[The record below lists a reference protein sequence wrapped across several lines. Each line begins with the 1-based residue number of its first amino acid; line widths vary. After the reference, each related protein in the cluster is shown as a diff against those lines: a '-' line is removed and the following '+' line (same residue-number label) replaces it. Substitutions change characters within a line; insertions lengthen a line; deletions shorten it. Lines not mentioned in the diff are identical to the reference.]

1 MNAQTLAAQA
11 LADFD
16 RYVATIEPV
25 GTPFTGSGNCLA
37 NITRDYD
44 ARRAGHWFDRD
55 TMRFFGTKF
64 ATGFH
69 DIPSAGVTLFVT
81 TEKGPH
87 GPRAATLRAYMW
99 ASAEIET
106 LGPFN
111 ETTLGVASRAMD
123 RVASALI
130 ARALDRAAA

>member
-1 MNAQTLAAQA
+1 MNAQTLAASA

-16 RYVATIEPV
+16 RYAAALEPV
-25 GTPFTGSGNCLA
+25 GVPFAGSGNCLA

-44 ARRAGHWFDRD
+44 ARRAGNWFDRD

-64 ATGFH
+64 ATGFL

-99 ASAEIET
+99 ASAEIKT

-111 ETTLGVASRAMD
+111 ETKLGAASRAMD

>member
-1 MNAQTLAAQA
+1 MNAQVLAASA

-16 RYVATIEPV
+16 RYSATLEPV
-25 GTPFTGSGNCLA
+25 GAPFTGSDNCLA
-37 NITRDYD
+37 NLTRDYD

-64 ATGFH
+64 ATGFL

-111 ETTLGVASRAMD
+111 ETTLGVTSRARD